1 MTSYNYSHISLYCPR
16 NKRKRKVKSRKIE
29 QNKIQEFKCTIT
41 YIVMIFRRARI
52 NDKKRVSEKEND
64 RSFS

>member
-1 MTSYNYSHISLYCPR
+1 MISCNYSHIPLYCPR
-16 NKRKRKVKSRKIE
+16 NKRKRKIKSRKIDK
-29 QNKIQEFKCTIT
+29 KIQEFKYTII

-52 NDKKRVSEKEND
+52 NNKKRVSEKEND